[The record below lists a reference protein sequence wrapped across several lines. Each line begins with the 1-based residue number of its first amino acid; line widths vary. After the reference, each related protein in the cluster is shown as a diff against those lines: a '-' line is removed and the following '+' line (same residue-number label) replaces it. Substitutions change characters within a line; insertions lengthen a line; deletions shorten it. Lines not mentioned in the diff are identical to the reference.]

1 MSKEIESATH
11 KAIRQAIVR
20 IEKGKPKVVTL
31 TRKMSVMAVAEE
43 SGFSR
48 ALIHRDHSD
57 LVNRINGGVKKEA
70 RARLSETQEKLAGEK
85 VKAKALRVD
94 IKELKAAL
102 AKMTSMNV
110 TLLRENKRLHARG
123 PGSNNVVR
131 IKG

>member
-48 ALIHRDHSD
+48 ALIHRDHKD
-57 LVNRINGGVKKEA
+57 LANRINGGVE
-70 RARLSETQEKLAGEK
+70 REVGARLSESQKKLAGER

-102 AKMTSMNV
+102 AEMTSMNL
-110 TLLRENKRLHARG
+110 TLLLENERLHARG
-123 PGSNNVVR
+123 PGSNNVVH
-131 IKG
+131 

>member
-48 ALIHRDHSD
+48 ALIHRDHKD
-57 LVNRINGGVKKEA
+57 LANRINGGVEKEVG
-70 RARLSETQEKLAGEK
+70 ARLSESQKKLADER

-102 AKMTSMNV
+102 AEMTSMNV
-110 TLLRENKRLHARG
+110 TLLLENRRLHARG
-123 PGSNNVVR
+123 PGSNNVVH
-131 IKG
+131 

>member
-48 ALIHRDHSD
+48 ALIHRDHKD
-57 LVNRINGGVKKEA
+57 LANRINGGVKKEVG
-70 RARLSETQEKLAGEK
+70 ARLSESQKKLADER

-102 AKMTSMNV
+102 AEMTSMNV
-110 TLLRENKRLHARG
+110 TLLLENRRLHARG
-123 PGSNNVVR
+123 PGSNNVVH
-131 IKG
+131 